1 MSFIQTHDFLS
12 HLLPPYEGGRLG
24 WGWTSWIFPPHLNPP
39 PPWGEEVIFLTQ
51 LGYDI
56 ELFDV
61 LHKGHDGQTSDGRLV
76 QVKATFEDSL
86 TFKSVP
92 EYYLGLKL
100 DEGGGHEEI
109 YNGPGKLI
117 YDKYRHRS
125 GIGKELLSFPN
136 TDLRQLSANVMQNDR
151 IPKRKS

>member
-1 MSFIQTHDFLS
+1 MQERSNIAEALKLIFQGISQLKKAFPKKEFTID
-12 HLLPPYEGGRLG
+12 GRLVG
-24 WGWTSWIFPPHLNPP
+24 DI
-39 PPWGEEVIFLTQ
+39 GEMIAALE
-51 LGYDI
+51 YDI

-76 QVKATFEDSL
+76 QVKATFKDSL